1 MGEQGTIRIV
11 IVDDH
16 PIVREGFGS
25 MIATEPDMAVVAGA
39 RDGQEAI
46 RLFRQHRPDGT
57 LMDPRERGGFLLEF
71 QLVDGMAPGY
81 RRGPCWGGRIPLI
94 DAPSWGWPPSLDSPA
109 MLPL

>member
-25 MIATEPDMAVVAGA
+25 MIATEPDMAVVAEA

-46 RLFRQHRPDGT
+46 RLFRQHRPDVT
-57 LMDPRERGGFLLEF
+57 LMDPRERCGFSLEF
-71 QLVDGMAPGY
+71 QLVDVMAQAY
-81 RRGPCWGGRIPLI
+81 RRCPCCGARIHLI
-94 DAPSWGWPPSLDSPA
+94 DAQSWS
-109 MLPL
+109 